1 MKKLFLFLISL
12 LICIS
17 INASGL
23 FINEKV
29 NAVMV
34 NAPIRLYICQGD
46 TTAIRFRGD
55 VDFNKYITCEVRDG
69 ILFIKGKTED
79 IDEVVR
85 KKLVLYIMTPKG
97 SELLINAGRGYSV
110 VKLGGNHDKK

>member
-12 LICIS
+12 LISVS
-17 INASGL
+17 INASEL
-23 FINEKV
+23 FINENV
-29 NAVMV
+29 NAVIV
-34 NAPIRLYICQGD
+34 NAPVRLYICQGD
-46 TTAIRFRGD
+46 STAIRFRGD
-55 VDFNKYITCEVRDG
+55 VDVRKYVTCEVKDG